1 MSFGKAS
8 TASQRRNTERKTRD
22 AGGKTSELL
31 SSKMEEK
38 KKKQRTK
45 VNKSPF
51 FVYKRVLDLGDGTD
65 TSTTMDE
72 GVSKIM
78 CENISGCNA
87 TVAIAMYSWLM
98 TNVEAWGANQVK
110 TTFFDGDDSGLAC
123 VSYENVVLMK
133 SGEQRKISAEFYGRP
148 C

>member
-22 AGGKTSELL
+22 AGGKTSELS
-31 SSKMEEK
+31 SSKMEE

-51 FVYKRVLDLGDGTD
+51 FVYKRVLDLGDGTS
-65 TSTTMDE
+65 TSTSMDE

-98 TNVEAWGANQVK
+98 SNVEAWGANQVK

-123 VSYENVVLMK
+123 VTYENVVLMK